1 MRLANNL
8 LFYWHELFACR
19 AALCRPRHP
28 PWALS
33 SSQRKQGVWPGGSAV
48 VGMSSLHATATSYS
62 IRHFWVRAWR
72 RCANQERRP
81 ARPDLLEGGKGLVPL
96 RVALSPLHL
105 LNAPPRTPRRPM
117 AGHIKKVCP
126 SGRLIIAP
134 IGLLRR
140 AWLQP
145 RQKARLQN
153 RFQSNNNRFKL
164 LLQQPSLL
172 QLRLM
177 ILTKQGCEECTQ
189 DTLLLQ

>member
-28 PWALS
+28 PPRALS

-96 RVALSPLHL
+96 RVALSPLQRFFGLAQRMGAQAAGFLFL
-105 LNAPPRTPRRPM
+105 LGADWSGALVRPGFAGPWRLVLSQM
-117 AGHIKKVCP
+117 ALSHIRWGRGRCARVMGAYCAACP
-126 SGRLIIAP
+126 
-134 IGLLRR
+134 
-140 AWLQP
+140 Q
-145 RQKARLQN
+145 
-153 RFQSNNNRFKL
+153 
-164 LLQQPSLL
+164 
-172 QLRLM
+172 RLM
-177 ILTKQGCEECTQ
+177 
-189 DTLLLQ
+189 

>member
-1 MRLANNL
+1 MNVAVNILRERTIMRLANNL

-105 LNAPPRTPRRPM
+105 PAEKLAESVNLISSAP
-117 AGHIKKVCP
+117 A
-126 SGRLIIAP
+126 S
-134 IGLLRR
+134 
-140 AWLQP
+140 
-145 RQKARLQN
+145 
-153 RFQSNNNRFKL
+153 RFGAERGSA
-164 LLQQPSLL
+164 
-172 QLRLM
+172 
-177 ILTKQGCEECTQ
+177 
-189 DTLLLQ
+189 

>member
-1 MRLANNL
+1 MNVDVNVLRERTIMRLANNL

-62 IRHFWVRAWR
+62 IRHFRVRAWR

-96 RVALSPLHL
+96 RVALSPLHFFPI
-105 LNAPPRTPRRPM
+105 ARR
-117 AGHIKKVCP
+117 H
-126 SGRLIIAP
+126 
-134 IGLLRR
+134 
-140 AWLQP
+140 
-145 RQKARLQN
+145 
-153 RFQSNNNRFKL
+153 
-164 LLQQPSLL
+164 
-172 QLRLM
+172 
-177 ILTKQGCEECTQ
+177 
-189 DTLLLQ
+189 